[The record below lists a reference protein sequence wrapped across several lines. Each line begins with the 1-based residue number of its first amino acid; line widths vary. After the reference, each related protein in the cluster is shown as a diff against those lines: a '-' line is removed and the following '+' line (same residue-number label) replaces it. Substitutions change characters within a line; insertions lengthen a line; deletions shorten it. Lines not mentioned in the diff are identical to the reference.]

1 MTSVSHPDYDRL
13 LIGSPLRRRHVC
25 IVICAVLMGALSLAA
40 LIHLGL
46 LASMRPDVASVF
58 YRALA
63 LSSVL
68 AAAPL
73 AVLWFL
79 DRREREAPWLF
90 AAARFYGADLSPLRL
105 PYRLTPPFSLLLTS
119 GLHSTR

>member
-1 MTSVSHPDYDRL
+1 MTSVSRPDYDRL
-13 LIGSPLRRRHVC
+13 LLGSPLRRKRVC
-25 IVICAVLMGALSLAA
+25 IVICAALMAALSLAT

-46 LASMRPDVASVF
+46 LASMRSDVASVF

-73 AVLWFL
+73 TVLWVS
-79 DRREREAPWLF
+79 RP
-90 AAARFYGADLSPLRL
+90 ARARGPMAVRCSVSMGRIYRHGACPAV
-105 PYRLTPPFSLLLTS
+105 
-119 GLHSTR
+119 